1 MSISFISINGCQQD
15 GEGDSRRW
23 KTWVKKTKS
32 MNSQST
38 PPNQIIF
45 IMMDFLS
52 DVFEE
57 MSIGISFKSLEYT
70 YTSTFTY
77 LFTFTQGE
85 VSVGSIDP
93 MNFEK
98 KDILMQKLLSLFV

>member
-1 MSISFISINGCQQD
+1 
-15 GEGDSRRW
+15 
-23 KTWVKKTKS
+23 
-32 MNSQST
+32 
-38 PPNQIIF
+38 
-45 IMMDFLS
+45 MDFLS

-98 KDILMQKLLSLFV
+98 KDILMQKLLSLFVQVDGKVSTLIRLQKPIQRLRLVSHFTGI